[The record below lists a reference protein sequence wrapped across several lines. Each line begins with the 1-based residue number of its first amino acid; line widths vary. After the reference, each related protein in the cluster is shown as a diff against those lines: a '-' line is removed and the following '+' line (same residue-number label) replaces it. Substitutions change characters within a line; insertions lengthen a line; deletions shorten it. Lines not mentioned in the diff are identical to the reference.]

1 MMRFLS
7 ISFCNYFFNVL
18 KIFIFFYFTSISCE
32 EVKPLDGLDKLHSS
46 LEKISKNNL
55 NDSSF
60 NRLLNVTREIYD
72 IEKMSKMI
80 IGSKWSKITPKDKDK
95 FINVFGEFIV
105 VNYIRRFSKLKKL
118 DFIHKETK
126 VIANNFILVK
136 FDLKVDEDFVYL
148 DYLMYRDKNRWKVFD
163 ILLDGSISEIA
174 TKKSDFMKIIEEKGF
189 EGLISDLKLKN
200 KI

>member
-7 ISFCNYFFNVL
+7 ISFCNYFFNFL
-18 KIFIFFYFTSISCE
+18 KIFIFFHYTSITCE
-32 EVKPLDGLDKLHSS
+32 EVKPLDSLDKLHYS
-46 LEKISKNNL
+46 LEKITKNNL

-60 NRLLNVTREIYD
+60 KKLLNVTREIYD

-80 IGSKWSKITPKDKDK
+80 IGSKWSKITSKDKDK
-95 FINVFGEFIV
+95 FINVFGEFIAT
-105 VNYIRRFSKLKKL
+105 NYIRRFSKLKEL

-126 VIANNFILVK
+126 VIGNNFILVK
-136 FDLKVDEDFVYL
+136 FDLKVDEDLVYL
-148 DYLMYRDKNRWKVFD
+148 DYLMYRNKNRWKVFD

-174 TKKSDFMKIIEEKGF
+174 TKKSDFKKIIEEKGF